1 MAMWSDGRIR
11 SSNYHG
17 TELDV
22 AIEKYFADRNE
33 EERLKYLW
41 DNEAMKRERKE
52 RAVEVAKAAG
62 A

>member
-1 MAMWSDGRIR
+1 MAKWSDGRIR
-11 SSNYHG
+11 SDNYHG

-22 AIEKYFADRNE
+22 AIEKFFGERNE

-41 DNEAMKRERKE
+41 DNEAMKREREE
-52 RAVEVAKAAG
+52 RGVELAKAAG